1 MTEKLRQAI
10 MAKMPELQIKTDEPL
25 KNHCSFRIGGPA
37 DIIFVNTEAELLE
50 LMALLKAEGVKPLI
64 LGKGTNMLFADEGLA
79 RPVIR
84 LAGSF
89 CEAKMLENGC
99 IEAGGAISLA
109 SLACLAR
116 DNSLTGLEFAH
127 GIPGALGG
135 AIYMNAGA
143 YGGEMKDVL
152 ESVRFYSGDTGEI
165 IEKPASELGLAYRTS
180 CFEGRED
187 IILSAVVRLAPGAK
201 EEISGR
207 MQELIEK
214 RKTSQPLDKP
224 SAGSTFKRPAV
235 GYAAALIDECG
246 LKGFAVGDA
255 QVSEKHAGFVVNNGG
270 ASCADV
276 LELMDK
282 VKEIVLREK
291 GIELCPEVRIIRD

>member
-37 DIIFVNTEAELLE
+37 DIIFVNTEDELLE
-50 LMALLKAEGVKPLI
+50 LMAIMKAEGVKPLI

-89 CEAKMLENGC
+89 CDAKLLEGDR
-99 IEAGGAISLA
+99 IEAGSAISLA

-116 DNSLTGLEFAH
+116 DNSLAGLEFVH

-152 ESVRFYSGDTGEI
+152 ESVRYYDGRTGEI

-187 IILSAVVRLAPGAK
+187 IILSAVVRLVPGDKNA
-201 EEISGR
+201 ISGR

-214 RKTSQPLDKP
+214 RRTSQPLDKP

-235 GYAAALIDECG
+235 GYAAALIDECK

-255 QVSEKHAGFVVNNGG
+255 QVSEKHAGFVVNNGS
-270 ASCADV
+270 ASCTEV